1 MIPAKCV
8 QMKTYISLFF
18 TSLLLLVTGVSC
30 EDGLSLVE
38 ELDNKAVNYS
48 FNATETYGFDDFSS
62 AGACL
67 GIAIDNS
74 NRTAIVI
81 GLKFTLP
88 LFTKNFEVVS
98 SVHNMIEDYQWG
110 TVSTALDDIVALEEY
125 TEVQTNT
132 AGIRT
137 MDQEIVA
144 FLIKY
149 DSEGTKQ
156 YFIAYKGSIQL
167 VREDG
172 PSDTMEGDL
181 SFVQISEAGPNAEIV
196 EGGEVL
202 SVKNIFFNFSTQ
214 VQPD

>member
-1 MIPAKCV
+1 
-8 QMKTYISLFF
+8 MKIHFSLIF
-18 TSLLLLVTGVSC
+18 TSLLLLFTGVSC
-30 EDGLSLVE
+30 DEEKTLVE
-38 ELDNKAVNYS
+38 ELDSRAENYS
-48 FNATETYGFDDFSS
+48 FNSTDTYGFDDFSS
-62 AGACL
+62 AGACM

-74 NRTAIVI
+74 NGTALVI

-88 LFTKNFEVVS
+88 LFTKSFLVVS
-98 SVHNMIEDYQWG
+98 SINNMIEDYQWG
-110 TVSTALDDIVALEEY
+110 IVSTALDDIVALEEY

-137 MDQEIVA
+137 MDQEIIA
-144 FLIKY
+144 FLVKY

-181 SFVQISEAGPNAEIV
+181 SFVQISDAGPNAEIV
-196 EGGEVL
+196 PGGEVL
-202 SVKNIFFNFSTQ
+202 IVKNIYFNFSTE